1 MEADEEDE
9 EEMKLILFW
18 ILHKRRQDSRRWC
31 YDEQF
36 RRWQPEEYHMKK
48 DEREH
53 LVESPNRNARNK

>member
-9 EEMKLILFW
+9 EEMKLILVCT
-18 ILHKRRQDSRRWC
+18 LHKRRQDSRRC
-31 YDEQF
+31 YDERL
-36 RRWQPEEYHMKK
+36 RRWQPEEYHKEK